1 VIRSGGRG
9 CILYFLWYLRG
20 VEYFI
25 LKINTA
31 GTSEMLVPVQQN
43 MHCHIPEGS
52 YLQSA
57 LELQPPDAEVR
68 YSTVTAYIADI

>member
-1 VIRSGGRG
+1 
-9 CILYFLWYLRG
+9 
-20 VEYFI
+20 
-25 LKINTA
+25 
-31 GTSEMLVPVQQN
+31 MLLPVQQN

-57 LELQPPDAEVR
+57 LALQPPDAEVC